1 MKSTFFALA
10 AMTAAGSASASVAGY
25 GQCGGSNWSGESS
38 CASGFSC
45 QKQNDWYSQCVPGS
59 AAATKPAATKA
70 ASTKAASTKAASTKA
85 AFKPTSA
92 KSSSAPAKTT
102 STKAAAVKP
111 AATSQK
117 SSAAKPAAT
126 TVSHASSG
134 GVQYAGVNVCENSAS
149 EF

>member
-70 ASTKAASTKAASTKA
+70 ASTKAASTKAAS
-85 AFKPTSA
+85 KPTSA

>member
-59 AAATKPAATKA
+59 AAATKPAATKP
-70 ASTKAASTKAASTKA
+70 ASTKAASTKASS
-85 AFKPTSA
+85 KPTSA